1 MHPRRVQQPELEV
14 GQLGQSRGGDAEE
27 RAAVAEHRLA
37 QYGQLAVQL
46 VAALHTAAVTLE
58 GEERAERAVRRCKIQ
73 LGPLFSPWF
82 RCSPAPPLLLRL
94 SQPLPLPPPLPR
106 QCVWRTL

>member
-1 MHPRRVQQPELEV
+1 MHPCRVQQPELEV

-46 VAALHTAAVTLE
+46 VAALHAAAVTLSGCGE
-58 GEERAERAVRRCKIQ
+58 GVEAAGTGAGRRRWGEENTEKLLMGAVT
-73 LGPLFSPWF
+73 W
-82 RCSPAPPLLLRL
+82 
-94 SQPLPLPPPLPR
+94 
-106 QCVWRTL
+106 